1 MIDHLTEQSKEEL
14 IKEILELREKL
25 RKLEEELKKAKEQ
38 GEKKAVWV
46 REHKPRRR
54 WKPLGRPV
62 GHVGCTRRKPSRIE
76 HEVRQELDRCPDCGG
91 QHLTELAS
99 QAQEHVQEDVVPA
112 RVEATR
118 FIRQAYWCADCRQK
132 KTAPYASEEVP
143 YGYVGPNVLIWTIL
157 MKYQY
162 GLPYSKIQ
170 LLLRQLCGL
179 TISQGALAQA
189 LQRLT
194 RWLEVEEGVI
204 LEAIRASP
212 HLHMDETGWKIAGG
226 SHWLWAAVNEKLAL
240 YRIAK
245 SRGQKV
251 PEEILTK
258 EYGGVVV
265 SDFLSAYNRIGR
277 RRQRCLVHLLREMKD
292 RRETDGSAEYMGV
305 HRKLSR
311 ILADARRLKAR
322 QGKLAIWVF
331 FRRLRLLKER
341 LFDFVARSYANANC
355 RRLVKRLRRCH
366 EELLTFL
373 EVPGLP
379 WENNLAERMIRPNVL
394 LRKVSFQNMSR
405 KGADAHQTLMSLVQ
419 TLRLQD
425 RDPVSFLKAAF
436 LRHRQGNPAP
446 LLHLATAR

>member
-1 MIDHLTEQSKEEL
+1 
-14 IKEILELREKL
+14 
-25 RKLEEELKKAKEQ
+25 
-38 GEKKAVWV
+38 
-46 REHKPRRR
+46 
-54 WKPLGRPV
+54 
-62 GHVGCTRRKPSRIE
+62 
-76 HEVRQELDRCPDCGG
+76 
-91 QHLTELAS
+91 
-99 QAQEHVQEDVVPA
+99 VPA

-118 FIRQAYWCADCRQK
+118 FIRHAYWCADCQGK

-162 GLPYSKIQ
+162 GLPFSKIR
-170 LLLRQLCGL
+170 LLFGQLCGL
-179 TISQGALAQA
+179 TISQSALAQA
-189 LQRLT
+189 LQRLS
-194 RWLEVEEGVI
+194 RWLAVEEGVI

-226 SHWLWAAVNEKLAL
+226 NHWLWAAVNERLAL
-240 YRIAK
+240 YRIEK
-245 SRGQKV
+245 SRGQHV

-258 EYGGVVV
+258 DYGGVVV

-292 RRETDGSAEYMGV
+292 CRETDESPEYTWA
-305 HRKLSR
+305 HRKLAR
-311 ILADARRLKAR
+311 ILADARRLNDSR
-322 QGKLAIWVF
+322 GKFAIWIF
-331 FRRLRLLKER
+331 FRRVRRLKAR
-341 LFDFVARSYANANC
+341 LFDFVARPYTNGNC
-355 RRLVKRLRRCH
+355 RRLAKRLRRCY
-366 EELLTFL
+366 EEILTFL

-405 KGADAHQTLMSLVQ
+405 RGADAHQTLMSLVQ

-425 RDPVSFLKAAF
+425 RDPVSFLKTAF

-446 LLHLATAR
+446 LLHLATVR